1 MAAFTKLST
10 ESAFTPG
17 PNIELQK
24 DSDCC
29 SCQEKWIG
37 YRCSCYFI
45 SSESKTW
52 NESRHLCAS
61 QKSSLLQLQSRDELQ
76 DFMTSSQQFYW
87 IGLSYSEE
95 QNAWLWESG
104 SGLSRDLSLDLRKT
118 SYNVMSSL
126 VERTMWQRTE
136 NSMHSPQGTEVYF
149 QQLCYMPSLHV
160 WAPVLV
166 KPSGDYSPQPTS

>member
-1 MAAFTKLST
+1 MAVFKATFWRLISGTLGIICLSLMATLGILLKNSLTKLSI

-37 YRCSCYFI
+37 YRCNCYFI

-61 QKSSLLQLQSRDELQ
+61 QKSSLLQLQSRDELS
-76 DFMTSSQQFYW
+76 FTLLPRLECTGTISAHYNLCLLGSS
-87 IGLSYSEE
+87 
-95 QNAWLWESG
+95 
-104 SGLSRDLSLDLRKT
+104 
-118 SYNVMSSL
+118 
-126 VERTMWQRTE
+126 
-136 NSMHSPQGTEVYF
+136 NSTVS
-149 QQLCYMPSLHV
+149 
-160 WAPVLV
+160 APE
-166 KPSGDYSPQPTS
+166 